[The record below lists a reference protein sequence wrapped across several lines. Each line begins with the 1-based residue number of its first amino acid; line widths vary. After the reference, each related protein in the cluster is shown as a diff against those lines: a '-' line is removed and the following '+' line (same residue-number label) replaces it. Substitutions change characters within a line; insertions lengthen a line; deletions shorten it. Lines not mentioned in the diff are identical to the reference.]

1 MYKKDTNTKLDGISI
16 TILIVSLIVILFS
29 FLSPFIF
36 VQDSLSGLDFN
47 ETGQIGDTIGGLM
60 NPFIAISG
68 VFLTFLAFYIQFKAN
83 RLQRDLFRQELDSNK
98 FENQFYEMLRLHK
111 ENVNEFSISLKS
123 KYYSG
128 KETVQYESVVAG
140 RDVFRYFLHELKIS
154 YFVAKH
160 IYPDREPEEWL
171 NKAYHKF
178 FHGLDLEKKRNSNS
192 REGKLDYEYDVALAE
207 IENGNFKGSTPFN
220 DEISKYGLRIEWLKF
235 DLFRG
240 HSSLLAH
247 YYRHL
252 FQTVKFIVK
261 QNEDFITYSEKRNY
275 LRILRAQLSNHEQAM
290 LFYNWKSG
298 FGDSWENETNKFFT
312 DYRMIH
318 NIYNGLLIKDFNLNE
333 IFKLSD
339 KPYYMFEIDRENDS
353 LFEFQDWE

>member
-1 MYKKDTNTKLDGISI
+1 MKDTNTKLDTLSVI
-16 TILIVSLIVILFS
+16 ILCVSAIVILFS
-29 FLSPFIF
+29 FFAPIIFIH
-36 VQDSLSGLDFN
+36 DSIFGLDFN
-47 ETGQIGDTIGGLM
+47 KTGAIGDTIGGIM

-111 ENVNEFSISLKS
+111 ENVNELSITLKS
-123 KYYSG
+123 SYYSG
-128 KETVQYESVVAG
+128 KETVKYESLVTG

-154 YFVAKH
+154 YYVARH
-160 IYPDREPEEWL
+160 IYSDKQPDVWL
-171 NKAYHKF
+171 NKAYHIF
-178 FHGLDLEKKRNSNS
+178 FHGLDIEKQRNLKSP
-192 REGKLDYEYDVALAE
+192 EAKLDYEYDLALAK
-207 IENGNFKGSTPFN
+207 IEDGNFKGSTPFN
-220 DEISKYGLRIEWLKF
+220 NEIIKYGLRIEWLKY

-261 QNEDFITYSEKRNY
+261 KDEDFITYSDKRNY

-298 FGDSWENETNKFFT
+298 FGFSWENGTNKFFT

-318 NIYNGLLIKDFNLNE
+318 NIYNDLLINDFDLTE
-333 IFKLSD
+333 IFKLNNE
-339 KPYYMFEIDRENDS
+339 PYYMTEKDREKDS